1 MARYRKKRGG
11 SRKAKSIPVAPII
24 PLAFVAFNSMN
35 AAGSPA
41 AKMNDFAA
49 RTIGYIPS
57 SGDFVPSRAM
67 PFWMGTIAGVV
78 VHKAANKVGV
88 NNYVR
93 RATFGYLS
101 L

>member
-1 MARYRKKRGG
+1 MRRYRKKARHH
-11 SRKAKSIPVAPII
+11 KAKSIPLAPII
-24 PLAFVAFNSMN
+24 PLAFVTFNALSQS
-35 AAGSPA
+35 GSAA
-41 AKMNDFAA
+41 AKMNDFSA

-57 SGDFVPSRAM
+57 SGTFAPSRAV
-67 PFWMGTIAGVV
+67 PFWGATIAGVI